1 MDRRAFATSWAKVS
15 LADGRDNA
23 IQSARGAGVSKSLK
37 PVLTTSAPGKTP
49 VSYSPLEGYC
59 KDQNTVGV
67 FSYNIIILPKFM
79 SFEHEFSPSTCDALL
94 HEYAQRIVR
103 VLAKRSPALV
113 TKGSVKTERL
123 GLERAGFKLE

>member
-67 FSYNIIILPKFM
+67 FSYNDFILPKLLV
-79 SFEHEFSPSTCDALL
+79 FECEFSGL
-94 HEYAQRIVR
+94 IVCSFC
-103 VLAKRSPALV
+103 VPV
-113 TKGSVKTERL
+113 VNHVDNITEWL
-123 GLERAGFKLE
+123 DG